1 MCLPQ
6 FFMCIKYLK
15 LMLQLKYEK
24 FALIVFGFCFRYDM
38 LKMGTQI
45 RTEIKLTFSFCIAH
59 CL

>member
-6 FFMCIKYLK
+6 FLIGIKYLK

-24 FALIVFGFCFRYDM
+24 LALIVFGFCFRYDM
-38 LKMGTQI
+38 LKTGAQI
-45 RTEIKLTFSFCIAH
+45 RTEIKLPFSFCTAH